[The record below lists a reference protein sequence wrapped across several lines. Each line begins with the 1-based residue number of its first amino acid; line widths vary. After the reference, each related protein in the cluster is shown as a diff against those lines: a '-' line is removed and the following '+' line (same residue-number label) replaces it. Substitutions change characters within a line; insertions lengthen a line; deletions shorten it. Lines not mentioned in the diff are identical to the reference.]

1 MRSSIKRNYRKNKVE
16 DTLNKTQK
24 VGSKTKAI
32 IENEVNNKEN
42 GIVRRPNVKQSIKRN
57 ETHYNTV
64 TVKKTQNDISLKTPV
79 QLKDRKSIIQK
90 STTKIDSNNTSKPL
104 NSRQLAKGPNNK
116 YVRPMTAISKN
127 TKNTSQAK
135 INCEES
141 KEMKAKE
148 PLKKTAVQDK
158 KLKNPGVPNK
168 QNNNSVK
175 KSVSKKPDPINTQQ
189 KEKSD
194 KSKNTIGIKQ
204 QVKKP
209 LVKKEVVK
217 KQPQKVTQVKEGNS
231 AKKLINYVKDN
242 VDNKEIVDD
251 VVTKEELE
259 IYENFLKEGFTLYF
273 YMHESTYRF
282 TIIRTIESFYLPSI
296 YLPLGFLAL
305 FYKFPFRLVFHPPI
319 DHHILFH
326 QAKQIFHVHAFYH
339 LHIHLY
345 NVFHQTMKMFL
356 FHAFYCYSILLHTSS
371 HHSIYIFLQ

>member
-1 MRSSIKRNYRKNKVE
+1 MKVEDNKTGSSAYKRAVPKTAKNSTNIKPRDEKRTDGVLRSSIKRNYMKNKVE

-42 GIVRRPNVKQSIKRN
+42 GIIRRPNVKQSIKRN
-57 ETHYNTV
+57 ETQYNTV

-79 QLKDRKSIIQK
+79 QSKDRKSIIQK

-127 TKNTSQAK
+127 VKDTHVSQTKIS
-135 INCEES
+135 CEEN
-141 KEMKAKE
+141 KEMKARE
-148 PLKKTAVQDK
+148 PLKKTAVQDR

-168 QNNNSVK
+168 QSNNLVK
-175 KSVSKKPDPINTQQ
+175 KSVSKKPDLINTQQ
-189 KEKSD
+189 KEKGD
-194 KSKNTIGIKQ
+194 KTKNTIGIKQ

-217 KQPQKVTQVKEGNS
+217 KQPQKITQVKEGNS

-259 IYENFLKEGFTLYF
+259 IYENFLKEGFTLEQVLTSQEHCGF
-273 YMHESTYRF
+273 DLEKMTM
-282 TIIRTIESFYLPSI
+282 YL
-296 YLPLGFLAL
+296 
-305 FYKFPFRLVFHPPI
+305 
-319 DHHILFH
+319 
-326 QAKQIFHVHAFYH
+326 
-339 LHIHLY
+339 
-345 NVFHQTMKMFL
+345 QTHK
-356 FHAFYCYSILLHTSS
+356 AI
-371 HHSIYIFLQ
+371 